1 VVFHCANA
9 GYGRWA
15 KTLPP
20 IMEGIIAGAAASG
33 ARLVYGD
40 NLDLYG
46 PVARP
51 LTEDLPERPVGPNAT
66 VRARVATRL
75 MEAHANGAVRATI
88 GRASNFYGPHARRS
102 IVGQGLFPPALS
114 GKPARVLGDPD
125 ASHTYTF
132 VDDFAEGLLTLATR
146 DEALGQVWHVPSAET
161 MTTRQFVEA
170 VFDQAGHPSR
180 LRVAP
185 TVAISALGLF
195 VPPLRGVKE
204 ALYQSEQPW
213 IVDHSKYAQAFG
225 AAPTPHR
232 DAIGRTLTW
241 FRENAVS
248 R

>member
-9 GYGRWA
+9 GYGRWV

-40 NLDLYG
+40 NLDMHG
-46 PVARP
+46 HVARP
-51 LTEDLPERPVGPNAT
+51 LTDLPERPVGPNAT

-114 GKPARVLGDPD
+114 GRPARG
-125 ASHTYTF
+125 S
-132 VDDFAEGLLTLATR
+132 
-146 DEALGQVWHVPSAET
+146 
-161 MTTRQFVEA
+161 
-170 VFDQAGHPSR
+170 

-185 TVAISALGLF
+185 TVAISALAPF
-195 VPPLRGVKE
+195 VALLRGVKE
-204 ALYQSEQPW
+204 ALDQSEQPW
-213 IVDHSKYAQAFG
+213 VVDHSKYAQAFG
-225 AAPTPHR
+225 ATPTPHP
-232 DAIGRTLTW
+232 DAIGRTLKW
-241 FRENAVS
+241 FRERPVS